1 MILEPPNDIAVLYA
15 LARIESEITNDIGL
29 DLLENIR
36 QHEAYEKALTVEDKR
51 FLHELRIAL

>member
-1 MILEPPNDIAVLYA
+1 MQPNDIELIYA

-36 QHEAYEKALTVEDKR
+36 QHEAYEKALTPEDRR
-51 FLHELRIAL
+51 FLHALGIAQ